1 MADNGDEFFFN
12 HVIDTSW
19 DDNFDDD
26 SELLMGMA
34 LSGTCWGPKL

>member
-1 MADNGDEFFFN
+1 MADSGVEFFN

-19 DDNFDDD
+19 DHNFDDD

-34 LSGTCWGPKL
+34 IRDVLGP